1 MSIHPTAIVE
11 DGATLGADVVIGPFC
26 HVGGSV
32 SLDDGVRL
40 HSHVVIGGKTQIGAR
55 TEIFPFASIG
65 LQPQDLKFSG
75 EETSL
80 VIGTDNTIREYVTMN
95 PGTAHGKKET
105 RIGNHGLFMAC
116 SHVAHD
122 CELGDHVILA
132 NSVAIA
138 GHCTLGDYA
147 IFGGLSAIH
156 QFGRVGPHAFIGGAS
171 GIDGDVIPFG
181 MAIGNRAALA
191 GLNLI
196 GLKRRGFERATIR
209 ALREVFDTIFL
220 APEGTLHER
229 AQSVRDA
236 GVEDEHVAAL
246 VDFVLADK
254 SRPLC
259 LPAKAGG

>member
-1 MSIHPTAIVE
+1 MAIHPTAIVE
-11 DGATLGADVVIGPFC
+11 DGAQLGADVVIGPFC
-26 HVGGSV
+26 HVGPSV
-32 SLDDGVRL
+32 TLGDGVRL
-40 HSHVVIGGKTQIGAR
+40 HSHVVVGGVTAIGAR

-75 EETSL
+75 EETRL
-80 VIGTDNTIREYVTMN
+80 TIGTDNTIREYVTMN
-95 PGTAHGKKET
+95 PGTAHGAKET
-105 RIGNHGLFMAC
+105 VIGNHGLFMAC

-122 CELGDHVILA
+122 CVLGDHVILA

-196 GLKRRGFERATIR
+196 GLKRRGFERTTIR
-209 ALREVFDTIFL
+209 ALREAYDAIFL
-220 APEGTLHER
+220 SPEGTLHER
-229 AQSVRDA
+229 AQAVADSA
-236 GVEDEHVAAL
+236 EDPHVSA
-246 VDFVLADK
+246 VTDFILADK

-259 LPAKAGG
+259 LPAKAGV